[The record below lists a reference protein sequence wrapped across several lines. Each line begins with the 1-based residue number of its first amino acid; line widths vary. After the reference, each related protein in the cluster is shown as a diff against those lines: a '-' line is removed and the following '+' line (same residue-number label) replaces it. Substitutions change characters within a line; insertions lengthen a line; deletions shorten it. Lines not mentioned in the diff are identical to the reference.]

1 AQDEP
6 IGVRLRVDDGS
17 VLIAMRDLA
26 FTFDVAAHASTRRAP
41 PPEKGQR
48 GGMGLFI
55 VYSMCES
62 FEHRVPREG
71 GNVVFLRMKLPR
83 RQEAPAADA
92 ATPTRNVKE
101 EKMTMRRK
109 DVTGSGRKPLQQG
122 GRLQQL
128 VDAGDTREL
137 ARRAM
142 TLQNVLLDLHRQ
154 LGASQSQTELA
165 RTLGLAL
172 TGSFACERLLVLRRD
187 REQ

>member
-1 AQDEP
+1 MSGFQDPRPGEIVVRTSPQMLEQTFAALRPLLAPAESRGYDTSRVYLLLDELMSNIYRHGYLEAQDEP

-17 VLIAMRDLA
+17 VLVAMRDLA

-83 RQEAPAADA
+83 RQETPAADA
-92 ATPTRNVKE
+92 VTPTRNVKE
-101 EKMTMRRK
+101 
-109 DVTGSGRKPLQQG
+109 
-122 GRLQQL
+122 
-128 VDAGDTREL
+128 
-137 ARRAM
+137 
-142 TLQNVLLDLHRQ
+142 
-154 LGASQSQTELA
+154 
-165 RTLGLAL
+165 
-172 TGSFACERLLVLRRD
+172 
-187 REQ
+187 